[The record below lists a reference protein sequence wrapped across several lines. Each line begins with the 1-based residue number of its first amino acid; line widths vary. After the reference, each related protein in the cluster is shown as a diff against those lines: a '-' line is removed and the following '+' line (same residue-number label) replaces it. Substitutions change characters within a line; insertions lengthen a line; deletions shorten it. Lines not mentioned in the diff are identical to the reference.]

1 MSDEASRKFQTY
13 LFFLRH
19 FDRAIREGRANHST
33 KALANAL
40 VNEQQTLLS
49 NLAAPPISPA
59 TVTSVRKM
67 LFNAWNSETVAR
79 VNSLFD
85 LDVRAIT
92 NQWKPIQT
100 YYALYF
106 LLAAVHEVQAP
117 GHKQGHELT
126 LRFATNSIGQRTG
139 SLGR

>member
-1 MSDEASRKFQTY
+1 MSEEAARKFRTY

-19 FDRAIREGRANHST
+19 FDRAIRQGRADDT
-33 KALANAL
+33 QAALVNAL
-40 VNEQQTLLS
+40 VSEQNALL
-49 NLAAPPISPA
+49 NAIVPPAISPA
-59 TVTSVRKM
+59 TTVAIRKM

-106 LLAAVHEVQAP
+106 LLAAVHEV
-117 GHKQGHELT
+117 H
-126 LRFATNSIGQRTG
+126 
-139 SLGR
+139 